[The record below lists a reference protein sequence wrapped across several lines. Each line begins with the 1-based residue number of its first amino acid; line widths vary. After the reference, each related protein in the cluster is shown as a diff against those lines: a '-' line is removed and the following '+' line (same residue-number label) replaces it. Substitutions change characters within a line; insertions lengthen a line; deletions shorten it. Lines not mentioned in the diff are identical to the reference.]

1 MYETPKWMW
10 IRRCARTAPWG
21 ALYFFKCGCAFAYY
35 PETQS
40 TLEKKKRRKALLL
53 MPHAFCVCVHK
64 LCELISKFCF
74 SSVQVQKPVC
84 ALLLMQFWVKTCE
97 AYPRFRHS
105 FWPFLT
111 FHQSVQQVSDNLEI
125 SVSSDRVCGR
135 KTTTDVVPPGTA
147 FLKMFGI
154 VLDETKKWKR
164 ISTSAFFFYS
174 IGRKT

>member
-35 PETQS
+35 SETQS

-84 ALLLMQFWVKTCE
+84 ALLLMQFWVKTWE

-105 FWPFLT
+105 FWPFST
-111 FHQSVQQVSDNLEI
+111 FHHSVQQVSEI
-125 SVSSDRVCGR
+125 SVSSVRLCLLDHNLRG
-135 KTTTDVVPPGTA
+135 PSGTA

-164 ISTSAFFFYS
+164 ISTSAFFYS